1 MFNIL
6 EQKHLNLRKTICLVK
21 HFRIH
26 YIIQGI
32 VIFLFLFSK

>member
-6 EQKHLNLRKTICLVK
+6 EQRLNLRKTICLVK

-26 YIIQGI
+26 YITQEILI
-32 VIFLFLFSK
+32 VFIFIF